1 MKLFPLITAALLGL
15 SAAATAFEQHIRT
28 LLEQP
33 QHAEAFYQLSLPD
46 ARIDAALSQLSE
58 SEQEQLSTLL
68 TYRELYSARSR
79 KAENPGREFV
89 LRMRDFICEH
99 HTFSE
104 RLQGLEEWLNSPA
117 PLTLT
122 ELDMLRRAMMA
133 WCGNFGRRMVDARYA
148 REFLS
153 DYRDGRP
160 VELTL
165 NREQDIARHMH
176 HALSSFIQ
184 TERTLNGGTATTLS
198 NGRDRAQ
205 NLLAAL
211 IWQDERAALAL
222 ARGKNLF
229 AYELLSRQ
237 SEDLPRWLMSRGILY
252 YNDFG
257 FDIPE
262 SCLTALH
269 VHRWYKTPALAA
281 AQLRKQN
288 ADLPDELQALAPR
301 CMLALGGGQA
311 DWHPLTEIS
320 PHQGCNPR
328 WPDASAPTLP
338 QWSPAL
344 LGLPDEKPATLSA
357 AFDKSLESLEK
368 HLASTKEHHGTSAI
382 LAAALEECAAVRPEQ
397 RDMEL
402 PIYLRLAFSL
412 EQDGLAIDFAPD
424 EEELTLRGSGTDSPI
439 MQTALH
445 LTPQLLHRL
454 TLLLAV
460 MEKQGHEQ
468 ELGQACTRL
477 ARVLNRSGLW
487 PLIISQR
494 ELRGVSPLALIT
506 LFTHYEGE
514 LAPLADYGEA
524 MGMTNEMTIAALGH
538 EDAVADNL
546 RRAATVSGTL
556 TATDEQRRQAAAEL
570 LALAKEH
577 AQDESPELTARIISH
592 LLRHGMTATVL
603 TWPECPVRCLSG
615 QYAMSGLRLVHALK
629 TAGKRE
635 EAAQLVAAMQKE
647 GHMPATRLAAAALC
661 TDEAQAARLQ
671 RDALLLAMLWQVA
684 DEQVCRDCV
693 EYLMES
699 GEAPDEAMKL
709 ELLCSNGQ
717 RAGLT
722 PALAA
727 VYHRQGDARRELFVW
742 EYLLAIGVST
752 ATPYGDTPTH
762 ADIVHYRSMADK
774 CIEAI
779 IQQAS
784 TEQPHPT
791 LPAQAPTFDT
801 AALPAREWK
810 RRNAPAVTGQLVALY
825 DTPAAIRVL
834 TADGSTELIRLSELA
849 EKVDSYLAEW
859 RRACGFTQW
868 EWKNPPWY
876 LANFSKVWGKP
887 IAAYPDFTCPGQ
899 QILVVRKPDGDT
911 AHLRCLGLAGAQ
923 AKQAADF
930 CKSHAPLSAL
940 KLATSPAQ
948 AAELAAAHK
957 LPVLVICCAYGDTPT
972 LPGYNVPAA
981 TRLQSYL
988 AAHPEAATVW
998 GNSCI
1003 LLPAPFKQLPNG
1015 SFGYPAQEK
1024 EALLKLE
1031 AKLCPNSTPGAET
1044 PLARALKA
1052 VSSNNRPRGIV
1063 VCWLNPQ
1070 HHECGTLNI
1079 NPISTRPEAALQ
1091 TLSPLP
1097 E

>member
-1 MKLFPLITAALLGL
+1 MKLFPIITAALLGL
-15 SAAATAFEQHIRT
+15 SAIASAFEQHIRT
-28 LLEQP
+28 LLNEP
-33 QHAEAFYQLSLPD
+33 GNAEAFYQLSLPD
-46 ARIDAALSQLSE
+46 ARIDAALRQLSE

-68 TYRELYSARSR
+68 TYRELYAARSR

-89 LRMRDFICEH
+89 LHMRDFIGEH
-99 HTFSE
+99 RTFSE
-104 RLQGLEEWLNSPA
+104 RLQGLEEWLSSPA

-148 REFLS
+148 HEFLR

-160 VELTL
+160 VVLPL
-165 NREQDIARHMH
+165 AREQDIARHMH

-184 TERTLNGGTATTLS
+184 TERTLNAGTATTLS
-198 NGRDRAQ
+198 NGRDRVQ

-211 IWQDERAALAL
+211 IWQDEHAALAL

-237 SEDLPRWLMSRGILY
+237 PEDLPRWLMSRGILHN
-252 YNDFG
+252 NDFG

-269 VHRWYKTPALAA
+269 VHRWYKTPARAA

-301 CMLALGGGQA
+301 CMLALGGGLA
-311 DWHPLTEIS
+311 DWQPLTESS

-344 LGLPDEKPATLSA
+344 LGLPDEKPTTLSA

-368 HLASTKEHHGTSAI
+368 HLAAAKEHHGTSAI
-382 LAAALEECAAVRPEQ
+382 LAAALEECAAVRPGQ

-412 EQDGLAIDFAPD
+412 EQDGLTIDFAP
-424 EEELTLRGSGTDSPI
+424 EYEELTLSCRDADSPI
-439 MQTALH
+439 IQAALH
-445 LTPQLLHRL
+445 HTPQLLHRL

-460 MEKQGHEQ
+460 MEKQGHAH
-468 ELGQACTRL
+468 ELGQSCMRL

-487 PLIISQR
+487 PLIICQR
-494 ELRGVSPLALIT
+494 ELRGVSPLALTT

-514 LAPLADYGEA
+514 LAPLPHYGEA
-524 MGMTNEMTIAALGH
+524 MGMTDEMTIAALGH
-538 EDAVADNL
+538 EDTLADNL

-556 TATDEQRRQAAAEL
+556 TATDEQRKQAAAEL

-577 AQDESPELTARIISH
+577 AQDNSPELTARVISH
-592 LLRHGMTATVL
+592 LLRHGMTDTVL
-603 TWPECPVRCLSG
+603 AWPECPVRCLSG

-629 TAGKRE
+629 TAGKMK

-661 TDEAQAARLQ
+661 TDEAQAARLR

-684 DEQVCRDCV
+684 DEQVYRDCV

-752 ATPYGDTPTH
+752 ATPYGDTPSH
-762 ADIVHYRSMADK
+762 ADIVHYRNMADK
-774 CIEAI
+774 CIETI
-779 IQQAS
+779 IRQSPTQQP
-784 TEQPHPT
+784 QPS
-791 LPAQAPTFDT
+791 LPAAPAPTFDT
-801 AALPAREWK
+801 AALPTREWK
-810 RRNAPAVTGQLVALY
+810 RRNAPTVTGQLVALY

-834 TADGSTELIRLSELA
+834 KADGSTELILLSELA

-859 RRACGFTQW
+859 RSACGFSLW

-887 IAAYPDFTCPGQ
+887 IAAYPDFNCPGQ
-899 QILVVRKPDGDT
+899 HILVVRKPDGDT

-930 CKSHAPLSAL
+930 CKSYAPQSAL
-940 KLATSPAQ
+940 KLATSPGQ
-948 AAELAAAHK
+948 AAELAAAYK

-988 AAHPEAATVW
+988 ASHPEAAAVW

-1044 PLARALKA
+1044 PLARAMKA

-1063 VCWLNPQ
+1063 ICWLNPQ

-1079 NPISTRPEAALQ
+1079 NPISTRPEEALQ
-1091 TLSPLP
+1091 TLTPLP
-1097 E
+1097 